1 MVAQYMPTISF
12 QVLFCV
18 GKKKQNKLTS
28 ACNLWPNGS
37 NVLANQS
44 TCFSIVFSE
53 IKLVYKTFLLLLVS
67 KHASMAYFS
76 GCQWLLVL
84 MTIITNCRLSQD
96 QLTNHFQSNRN
107 FQNFT
112 SGMFGGFCAAA
123 IVTPGD
129 RIKCLLQVT

>member
-44 TCFSIVFSE
+44 TCFSIVLSE

-96 QLTNHFQSNRN
+96 QLSIDPFLIKS
-107 FQNFT
+107 T
-112 SGMFGGFCAAA
+112 SSFS
-123 IVTPGD
+123 
-129 RIKCLLQVT
+129 IKQEFPKLYLWNVWWVLCCSYCNSW